1 MGALRMRGFDPI
13 AISLAIAL
21 SIVASQAV
29 WADSGELRDRS
40 DHDRAR
46 LSFQQGQLRSLSQLL
61 EELGPQFGGEIIE
74 VELMRNNGT
83 YHYQFRVLAPNGQVS
98 VHSVDAASGK
108 VIQGNN

>member
-1 MGALRMRGFDPI
+1 MPGFDRV

-21 SIVASQAV
+21 SIAASQAV
-29 WADSGELRDRS
+29 RADSGELRDRD

-61 EELGPQFGGEIIE
+61 GELGPQFGGQIIE
-74 VELMRNNGT
+74 VELMRNGGT

-98 VHSVDAASGK
+98 VYSVDAATGK
-108 VIQGNN
+108 VLQGK